1 MAGRTS
7 QQSFED
13 EPGASSSQNFLEKE
27 EDSGLLSQQQ
37 QASSLTG
44 SEPISNSG
52 RSHGPLVNL
61 EYLPF
66 FRTYGQLLTEE
77 SALQPE
83 VGRDRGGAWSTREA
97 PSWEDS
103 EPPGGL
109 FPYYR
114 SKEENFPSL
123 SSRAFQD
130 PPTGR
135 EARAGCFHRTVI
147 SGSSAASAGLDPV
160 SESSPICCTILLVSA
175 GHSHDN
181 SLDITF
187 SSNAAPSGHTLCDS
201 GFMPYYR
208 TPEEKLHTSRGPA
221 DSLRV
226 AKRPQGRCPG
236 PVPPHCKD
244 PKPAAARVES
254 PAPADQ

>member
-1 MAGRTS
+1 MPFSSQTS
-7 QQSFED
+7 QQSCED
-13 EPGASSSQNFLEKE
+13 EPGASSSQNFLEEE

-37 QASSLTG
+37 QAASSTG
-44 SEPISNSG
+44 SEPISSFG

-83 VGRDRGGAWSTREA
+83 VGGDRGGAWSTREA

-123 SSRAFQD
+123 PSRAFQD

-135 EARAGCFHRTVI
+135 VAPAGCFHRTVI
-147 SGSSAASAGLDPV
+147 SGSPV
-160 SESSPICCTILLVSA
+160 SA
-175 GHSHDN
+175 
-181 SLDITF
+181 
-187 SSNAAPSGHTLCDS
+187 
-201 GFMPYYR
+201 
-208 TPEEKLHTSRGPA
+208 
-221 DSLRV
+221 
-226 AKRPQGRCPG
+226 
-236 PVPPHCKD
+236 
-244 PKPAAARVES
+244 
-254 PAPADQ
+254 